1 MKRLF
6 LYAFEPVIL
15 LQPAK
20 IAVCKDNLRHKA
32 CISSDMKNSASLWHG
47 NCLEETKSM
56 FKVKFMYN
64 TETGKFIEAAAFAAC
79 KRRPKGTWVEVELTD
94 AQAAEVLRLEVK
106 AESYER
112 KFKRR
117 ETKETS
123 SDALYDEHDW
133 EAVDSAVDI
142 QAEVEE
148 ADAIEQ
154 LIAPLSQERRELV
167 LLYYR
172 DGFTLAEIGRHFGIS
187 ESAAKRRLD
196 TAIGQLKKR

>member
-1 MKRLF
+1 MK
-6 LYAFEPVIL
+6 
-15 LQPAK
+15 K
-20 IAVCKDNLRHKA
+20 
-32 CISSDMKNSASLWHG
+32 
-47 NCLEETKSM
+47 
-56 FKVKFMYN
+56 FKYN
-64 TETGKFIEAAAFAAC
+64 TETGKFIEATAFAAC
-79 KRRPKGTWVEVELTD
+79 KRRPKGNWEEVDLNEV
-94 AQAAEVLRLEVK
+94 QAEAVLELEVK

-133 EAVDSAVDI
+133 EAVDKSVDI

-172 DGFTLAEIGRHFGIS
+172 DGFTLAEIGRYLGIS